1 MSDIKELEKK
11 IEELKSEI
19 EVIKSNMPSDQFSMV
34 VMSVDL
40 DKLLASFIIATGAA
54 AMYEKVVMFFTFW
67 AIPLLKDPNRRV
79 SKDIVSKAFE
89 IMLPQNTKGLKL
101 SKMNML
107 GMGPLM
113 IKGLMKKHNVK
124 SLGDLIKLA
133 GEMGNVEIYVCQMSM
148 DLMGYK
154 WEELINYPNMKS
166 AGVAKF
172 VAEAGKSKAT
182 LFI

>member
-1 MSDIKELEKK
+1 MEIKDLENKIKELEAE
-11 IEELKSEI
+11 IQNLKA
-19 EVIKSNMPSDQFSMV
+19 NMPEDKLSMV
-34 VMSVDL
+34 VMSGDL
-40 DKLLASFIIATGAA
+40 DKVLASFIIATGAA

-67 AIPLLKDPNRRV
+67 AIPVLKDPNKKV
-79 SKDIVSKAFE
+79 PKNIISKAFE

-101 SKMNML
+101 SKMNM
-107 GMGPLM
+107 MGIGPKM
-113 IKGLMKKHNVK
+113 IKYLMKKHNVK
-124 SLGDLIKLA
+124 TLEELIKLA
-133 GEMGNVEIYVCQMSM
+133 ADMGNIEIYVCQMSM

-154 WEELINYPNMKS
+154 WEEMIDYPNMKS